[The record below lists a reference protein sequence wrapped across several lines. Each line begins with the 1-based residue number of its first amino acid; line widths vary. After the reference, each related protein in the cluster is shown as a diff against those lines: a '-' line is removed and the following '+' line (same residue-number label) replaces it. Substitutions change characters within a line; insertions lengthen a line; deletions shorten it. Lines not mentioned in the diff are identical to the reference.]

1 MWGGGY
7 VYLSSDYFI
16 ALASLFSITGDKRT
30 YIIDQSLIK
39 FLKSN

>member
-1 MWGGGY
+1 MWRDY
-7 VYLSSDYFI
+7 IYLSSDYFI

-30 YIIDQSLIK
+30 YIIGKFLIK

>member
-1 MWGGGY
+1 MWGG
-7 VYLSSDYFI
+7 LCIDYFI

-30 YIIDQSLIK
+30 YIIGQSLIK

>member
-1 MWGGGY
+1 MWRDY
-7 VYLSSDYFI
+7 AYLSSDYFI
-16 ALASLFSITGDKRT
+16 ALASLFSIIGNKRT